1 MADAGV
7 APDVRDDPQR
17 LLMAPKPAQAVS
29 PARGGLPSG
38 TALLLRARAGV
49 HLRPGRSPDSQPFP
63 VAITDP
69 DPVPNTHADPDAD
82 PDSNTKS
89 VPNTLAIPKPEPNRV
104 PDAATCERGVGAS
117 QLGLHPGWPV
127 S

>member
-49 HLRPGRSPDSQPFP
+49 HLRPGRSPDSEPFS
-63 VAITDP
+63 VAVADSRAIT
-69 DPVPNTHADPDAD
+69 HSD
-82 PDSNTKS
+82 PDSDPHTHS
-89 VPNTLAIPKPEPNRV
+89 DAQPVPSTLSIPEPEPDRV
-104 PDAATCERGVGAS
+104 SDAPARERGLGAH